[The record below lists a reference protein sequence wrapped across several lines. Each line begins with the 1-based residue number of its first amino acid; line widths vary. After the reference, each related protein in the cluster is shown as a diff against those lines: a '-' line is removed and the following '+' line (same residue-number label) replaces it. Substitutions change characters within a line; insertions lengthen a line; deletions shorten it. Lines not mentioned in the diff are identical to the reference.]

1 MPYNQRQ
8 GVWPQPWPTRLVT
21 QPKAGNASS
30 PTWLDEGA
38 HCCHPINSLCSS
50 PIPWPTRQECCHFN
64 NAFCHP
70 KGAPALEGKG
80 GRRGTSVAAALL
92 LQEQR
97 GKTKLVES
105 GDHAL
110 GSHCSQATPSTKLY
124 LGSSWNKSFHSP
136 PGGKARGG
144 QRAQGCFAVSSR
156 LLPKA
161 SLLCLGL

>member
-1 MPYNQRQ
+1 M
-8 GVWPQPWPTRLVT
+8 
-21 QPKAGNASS
+21 
-30 PTWLDEGA
+30 
-38 HCCHPINSLCSS
+38 
-50 PIPWPTRQECCHFN
+50 
-64 NAFCHP
+64 
-70 KGAPALEGKG
+70 
-80 GRRGTSVAAALL
+80 AAALL

-110 GSHCSQATPSTKLY
+110 GSRCSRATPSSTLAVAGIS
-124 LGSSWNKSFHSP
+124 LSTVLQE
-136 PGGKARGG
+136 ARGG